1 MMKWSTSPH
10 RPPHLY
16 VDDAWYFITTSTLD
30 RKKILASDEHLKIWV
45 DAFKELV
52 LEFKIKLIAWVIL
65 ANHNH
70 MLFMPKRSSDIGLFM
85 KRLNGST
92 SRKLNLL
99 DRQQRR
105 TVWYSYWDTCIRG
118 EKDFWTRFNYIHY
131 NPVKHGYVNNPE
143 DWEFSSY
150 RYYSLGASASWLS
163 DTAKDFPIYDLFEDD
178 KY

>member
-1 MMKWSTSPH
+1 MKWSTSPH

-30 RKKILASDEHLKIWV
+30 KKKILITDEHLKIWV
-45 DAFKELV
+45 DTFKELV
-52 LEFKIKLIAWVIL
+52 LEFKIKLMAWVAL
-65 ANHNH
+65 PNHNH
-70 MLFMPKRSSDIGLFM
+70 ILCMPNSGNDISLFM

-99 DRQQRR
+99 DHQTGR
-105 TVWYSYWDTCIRG
+105 TIWYSYWDTCIRG

-131 NPVKHGYVNNPE
+131 NPVKHGYVDNPE

-150 RYYSLGASASWLS
+150 RFYSPSDGESWLS
-163 DTAKDFPIYDLFEDD
+163 DTAKEFPIYDLFDDD
-178 KY
+178 KF